1 MTTSSVSKAPM
12 PVRVR
17 PTHRT
22 WQSVNG
28 KVVTAE
34 KVEAP
39 APTLTSVDWEAH
51 VVDTATDTDVAH
63 YPTVTGT
70 VNVPEGADP
79 SSDIEAEYIVRCK
92 YADGDKLDVD
102 KLIKNV
108 QAGIWEIHHKVPE
121 PA

>member
-1 MTTSSVSKAPM
+1 MTTSSVNKVSM

-34 KVEAP
+34 KVEPPAP
-39 APTLTSVDWEAH
+39 AQTSVDWEAH

-63 YPTVTGT
+63 YPTIAGT
-70 VNVPEGADP
+70 VSVAEGTDP
-79 SSDIEAEYIVRCK
+79 SGDIEAAYIVQCK
-92 YADGDKLDVD
+92 YTDGDKLDVD